1 VTSLEVVDN
10 DSKLQQLYYGLLN
23 AYIGPKTAKLLFSC
37 KWIKLMYCKWCIVHM
52 GWHGY
57 QL

>member
-1 VTSLEVVDN
+1 VSQKIVGCIWLRFAVTSLEVVDN

-37 KWIKLMYCKWCIVHM
+37 K
-52 GWHGY
+52 
-57 QL
+57 